1 MGLLLSGAIIW
12 LLGLAVGSFLNVVVY
27 RLGAGLSVSSPRWSF
42 CPACGHVIR
51 ARDNVP
57 VLSWLL
63 LRGRC
68 RDCRAPI
75 SVQYPLVEAATGL
88 AFALVFHFLAV
99 ERARSGLG
107 DFMLPGDVPLLL
119 AWLTLVAGL
128 IACSAMD
135 LVSYTIDV
143 RVTNVV
149 LGVGLAAHAVWPR
162 GEPLVA
168 QAGSAPIAAAAAA
181 AVVGAVTAWWIGRR
195 WVATVDGG
203 EAAAEAPPATQPAP
217 AAKLGPTTQFTIVG
231 LVGTLAAV
239 ALAGLV
245 LLAPAMTQSDGGQLA
260 RWLPS
265 FALGLLFIM
274 LVVAG
279 SHKRPADED
288 IVAAIE
294 SERHLARRA
303 AAGELLMLLPAIVV
317 AAGVAWVIGGAAGG
331 SQAWRSLVAW
341 GPVAGAVPLAGLVSA
356 LAGAGIAAA
365 AGWAFRIGFTLIY
378 GREAFGVGD
387 IHILAAAGACAGWDI
402 AVLGLM
408 CSVGIALAGWIL
420 GLLMKSTGMIPL
432 GPWLA
437 LGMLVALWINRPA
450 EDYVTHQLAALRE
463 AWQTRP
469 DFVLMLGGV
478 MLVAFAGA
486 IGLSRLVTRLA
497 VPQHEAGEDGS
508 RLGD

>member
-1 MGLLLSGAIIW
+1 MGLLLSGVFIW

-27 RLGAGLSVSSPRWSF
+27 RLGSGLSVFSPRWSF

-88 AFALVFHFLAV
+88 AFVLVLHFLAV

-107 DFMLPGDVPLLL
+107 DFMLPRDAPLLI

-128 IACSAMD
+128 VACSAMD

-149 LGVGLAAHAVWPR
+149 LGVGLVSHAVWPR
-162 GEPLVA
+162 GQPLVV

-181 AVVGAVTAWWIGRR
+181 LLVGAAAAWWAGRR
-195 WVATVDGG
+195 RVGTAAGG
-203 EAAAEAPPATQPAP
+203 EAGPEGPAP
-217 AAKLGPTTQFTIVG
+217 ISPAPDAGPGSKPHVTIAG
-231 LVGTLAAV
+231 LVGALLAV
-239 ALAGLV
+239 AFAGML
-245 LLAPAMTQSDGGQLA
+245 LLAPALNETGNGPLA
-260 RWLPS
+260 RWLPAL
-265 FALGLLFIM
+265 ALGLLFAV

-279 SHKRPADED
+279 SHERPADEE

-294 SERHLARRA
+294 SERHFARRA
-303 AAGELLMLLPAIVV
+303 AAGELLMLLPAIAAAV
-317 AAGVAWVIGGAAGG
+317 AAGWLVGGSAGG
-331 SQAWRSLVAW
+331 QAWRNLVAW
-341 GPVAGAVPLAGLVSA
+341 SSLAGAAPLAGLVSA
-356 LAGAGIAAA
+356 LAGACIAAA

-408 CSVGIALAGWIL
+408 CSIGIALAGWTL

-437 LGMLVALWINRPA
+437 LGMLAALWLNRPA
-450 EDYVTHQLAALRE
+450 ADYVTNQLAALHE
-463 AWQTRP
+463 AWHARP

-486 IGLSRLVTRLA
+486 VGLSRLITRLA
-497 VPQHEAGEDGS
+497 VPRHETEEGGS
-508 RLGD
+508 QSGD